1 MMSSGSLS
9 ISLTASLHK
18 ESDKLRLLLTE
29 LGKSLFVENK
39 LRYYKRILAS
49 TNRSLR
55 NYDVDAISK
64 TGMNLRSGL
73 LPAGVEEMME
83 WNRLRNKKRLL
94 EQMIQVARRLL
105 NDFDEGGEIFL
116 LRLEK
121 DLMDFLDADD
131 RMLEHAEPD
140 FPDFPTEWHT
150 QDVYLIS
157 DKIKHLKV
165 RLGLLLKRLY
175 TRIYRDLRRQIRFIM
190 RLFLPQSDDDA
201 DVSNAVVSADSISL
215 HNILNP
221 SSWKKRKYS
230 NA

>member
-1 MMSSGSLS
+1 MMSSGSFS

-18 ESDKLRLLLTE
+18 ESNKLRLLLTE
-29 LGKSLFVENK
+29 LGKSLFLENK
-39 LRYYKRILAS
+39 LRYYKRILTR

-55 NYDVDAISK
+55 NYDVDVISM

-73 LPAGVEEMME
+73 LPAGVKEMME

-140 FPDFPTEWHT
+140 FPTEWHI

-201 DVSNAVVSADSISL
+201 DVSNAVVSTDSISL

-221 SSWKKRKYS
+221 SSWKKRKYLTV
-230 NA
+230 